1 MREGDPPV
9 IARALSKDDGQVKL
23 VVLHTLDALE
33 PPPIDPVIAQ
43 LRETL
48 RELGHTVSTVVVDRA
63 GDVAG
68 AIAAL
73 RRERPDLVFNV
84 AESFG
89 GKSALE
95 SNVAGLLNLLDLRYT
110 GSSPAG
116 LLLAGDK
123 SLTKKVLLAHGIQTP
138 QAATV
143 FRGALDFAGE
153 LTFPVIVKPPQEDAS
168 LGISSASVVHGIKEL
183 FERIHSL
190 QAEYRQ
196 PVLVEQFIE
205 GREFYVGVL
214 GNANAEA
221 LPVIE
226 MDFTGFPAGKPK
238 IASWEAKWG
247 DDGDGSG
254 AEYAGTRSIFPASLD
269 EALESRMKAVALD
282 AFHALR
288 LRDYGRI
295 DLRVAPSGEIFVI
308 EVNPNCY
315 LERESEFAR
324 AALRHGLPY
333 SELCARIIELAMARY
348 AR

>member
-1 MREGDPPV
+1 MKIV
-9 IARALSKDDGQVKL
+9 L
-23 VVLHTLDALE
+23 LHTLDAIE
-33 PPPIDPVIAQ
+33 PPPVDPVIGQ
-43 LRETL
+43 LTETL
-48 RELGHTVSTVVVDRA
+48 TGLAHTVSSVVVDRG
-63 GDVAG
+63 GDVA
-68 AIAAL
+68 ATVASL
-73 RRERPDLVFNV
+73 QREAPDLVFNI

-123 SLTKKVLLAHGIQTP
+123 SLTKKVLVAHEIPTP
-138 QAATV
+138 RAATV
-143 FRGALDFAGE
+143 FRGALDLGGE
-153 LTFPVIVKPPQEDAS
+153 LSFPVIVKPPQEDAS
-168 LGISSASVVHGIKEL
+168 LGISAASVVYEIKEL
-183 FERIHSL
+183 FERIHAL
-190 QAEYRQ
+190 QTEYQQ

-214 GNANAEA
+214 GNARAEA

-226 MDFTGFPAGKPK
+226 MDFSGFPSDKPK

-247 DDGDGSG
+247 EDGEGSG
-254 AEYAGTRSIFPASLD
+254 AEYAGTKSIFPTGLD
-269 EALESRMKAVALD
+269 EGLVERMQKVAVE

-295 DLRVAPSGEIFVI
+295 DLRVSPSGEIYVI

-324 AALRHGLPY
+324 AAQRHGLEYPALL
-333 SELCARIIELAMARY
+333 ERLIELASARY